1 METTEYEGVVANYDI
16 TKLPISITTTD
27 VNLTGSWKFF
37 KPTVNEKLSPCTLA
51 CPSNINIA
59 KYIMFLAKGELKTAL
74 DILRAENPFPAVCG
88 RVCPHFCQYQCN
100 RENFDGAVSI
110 RAIERFLGDYGLKIP
125 FDNPKEEL
133 DKSVAVVGAGPAG
146 LTAAYYLRKFGI
158 QVALF
163 EKEQDLGGLLRYGIP
178 EYRLPKE
185 ILDSEI
191 KNIVNT
197 GINVKTNYKISS
209 NTVKDLQERFDAVFV
224 ATGLWKAQVP
234 ENFEI
239 DNKLFFKGLDFL
251 KDINT
256 GQNILKNKKVAVV
269 GGGNV
274 AIDVA
279 RTLKRL
285 GNETDIIYRR
295 TIDEMPA
302 FEEEI
307 KDALREGIKIFEKKI
322 INDYKINNGKV
333 EARIVDVEKIMN
345 GKVALGKKYHYE
357 TYDAVVFAI
366 GQFSEE
372 TFKEDNSIFIG
383 GDLAI
388 GASTVTEA
396 ISSGKRNAFKILSFL
411 GIINETETTED
422 FFRSS
427 SDYSNREV
435 VDFDMINTFYF
446 KKHPSLSHD
455 ILHSN
460 DTVSLFDE
468 IYNDIVKEA
477 ERCFNC
483 GICNKCGTCWFSC
496 PDVCVEYNA
505 QADYPVGFDY
515 DHCKGCGV
523 CSAECPRGVIDM
535 EEDK

>member
-1 METTEYEGVVANYDI
+1 
-16 TKLPISITTTD
+16 
-27 VNLTGSWKFF
+27 
-37 KPTVNEKLSPCTLA
+37 
-51 CPSNINIA
+51 
-59 KYIMFLAKGELKTAL
+59 
-74 DILRAENPFPAVCG
+74 
-88 RVCPHFCQYQCN
+88 
-100 RENFDGAVSI
+100 
-110 RAIERFLGDYGLKIP
+110 
-125 FDNPKEEL
+125 
-133 DKSVAVVGAGPAG
+133 
-146 LTAAYYLRKFGI
+146 
-158 QVALF
+158 
-163 EKEQDLGGLLRYGIP
+163 
-178 EYRLPKE
+178 
-185 ILDSEI
+185 
-191 KNIVNT
+191 
-197 GINVKTNYKISS
+197 
-209 NTVKDLQERFDAVFV
+209 
-224 ATGLWKAQVP
+224 
-234 ENFEI
+234 
-239 DNKLFFKGLDFL
+239 
-251 KDINT
+251 
-256 GQNILKNKKVAVV
+256 
-269 GGGNV
+269 
-274 AIDVA
+274 
-279 RTLKRL
+279 
-285 GNETDIIYRR
+285 
-295 TIDEMPA
+295 MPA

-322 INDYKINNGKV
+322 INDYKINNGKI

-446 KKHPSLSHD
+446 KKQPSLSHD

-483 GICNKCGTCWFSC
+483 GICNKCGTCWFYC
-496 PDVCVEYNA
+496 PDVSVVYEKDSNE
-505 QADYPVGFDY
+505 PVDFDY
-515 DHCKGCGV
+515 QHCKGCGV
-523 CSAECPRGVIDM
+523 CSSECPRGVIEM